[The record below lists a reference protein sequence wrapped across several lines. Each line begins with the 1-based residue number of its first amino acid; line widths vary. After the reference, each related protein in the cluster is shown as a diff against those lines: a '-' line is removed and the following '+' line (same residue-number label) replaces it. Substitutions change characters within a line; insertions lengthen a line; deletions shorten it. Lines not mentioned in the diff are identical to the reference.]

1 MASRPNLPQFRR
13 RPDRRPC
20 RRSNGDTNRQ
30 TADKSRG
37 VITLEFI
44 LVLPVLLVA
53 TLAVFEFGFLLLVN
67 EAVTAASVRGARE
80 AAKIGTT
87 PDEVAETVQKYLAVH
102 NITFTTDGTN
112 NTDPARVTIE
122 GTLVASDLDMGE
134 RGNTSI
140 PCTPKGPSVAANEVR
155 VTVCV
160 NVTDSTGMTPV
171 PDLLSTFG
179 FSLQGYVYE
188 SSTRTEVE

>member
-1 MASRPNLPQFRR
+1 M
-13 RPDRRPC
+13 
-20 RRSNGDTNRQ
+20 
-30 TADKSRG
+30 
-37 VITLEFI
+37 ITLEFI

>member
-1 MASRPNLPQFRR
+1 M
-13 RPDRRPC
+13 
-20 RRSNGDTNRQ
+20 
-30 TADKSRG
+30 
-37 VITLEFI
+37 
-44 LVLPVLLVA
+44 
-53 TLAVFEFGFLLLVN
+53 FEFGFLVLVN
-67 EAVTAASVRGARE
+67 EAVTAASLRGARE

-112 NTDPARVTIE
+112 NSDPARVTIA
-122 GTLVASDLDMGE
+122 GALAASDPDMGE

-140 PCTPKGPSVAANEVR
+140 PCTPKGPSIAANEVR

-179 FSLQGYVYE
+179 FSLQGHVYE
-188 SSTRTEVE
+188 SSTRTEIE